1 MTGSITVH
9 LVATLVPL
17 TVGIVY
23 GWMITR
29 CINSRWYV
37 NLKKPAFHPP
47 AILIAVTFASV
58 NALIGYASG
67 LICAIERS
75 PYHLKHDANGQIA
88 QTIGSSRGLSHLHK
102 LAIIAYLIQFFLNG
116 IWPIILF
123 ATRNIPLTLFP
134 LIIVDAA
141 TIFTCR
147 LFYESSTLAGALSL
161 PHLCWLILWTL
172 IVFSLWILNGTSNG
186 SYEKLVSKGTMTP
199 HFITQLSVTQLSYDR
214 KKSRP
219 HNFITVDSVSTKIVL
234 SNQQTSPVDGKSK
247 KNKSKT
253 NGKEIVTYGTL
264 VI

>member
-17 TVGIVY
+17 TVGIFY
-23 GWMITR
+23 GWMITK

-47 AILIAVTFASV
+47 AFFIGITFATV

-75 PYHLKHDANGQIA
+75 PYHFKHDANGEIA
-88 QTIGSSRGLSHLHK
+88 ETIGSRQGLSHLHK

-116 IWPIILF
+116 IWPIIFF

-161 PHLCWLILWTL
+161 PHLSWLILWTL
-172 IVFSLWILNGTSNG
+172 IIFSLWILNGDSNG
-186 SYEKLVSKGTMTP
+186 SYEKLVTKGTMTP

-214 KKSRP
+214 KMSRP
-219 HNFITVDSVSTKIVL
+219 RNSIKVDTSSSGTDS
-234 SNQQTSPVDGKSK
+234 SNPLDSSADSQGRKKSK
-247 KNKSKT
+247 KNK
-253 NGKEIVTYGTL
+253 KENIIYGTL
-264 VI
+264 MI